1 MYRLGFILAAVLA
14 ILVGPGTATAQFSYL
29 NEGAL
34 SRLADNQTKPLDSV
48 GVASYRYYVV
58 SESNRNW
65 ARQGLYR
72 RVGNDG
78 ENGRKELIQLLNRN
92 FPPIESL
99 NKGDTL
105 VLPLD
110 FDMDLRA
117 YTPFPRRYEG
127 AANIDKLF
135 VIDKTLQVFG
145 AYEYGTLVRWGI
157 VSTGDEDSRT
167 PSGRFNFNWR
177 AKERISSLSP
187 PGEEWKM
194 HWVMNFHHDRGIHVH
209 QYPLP
214 VGGPVSHGCVRTT
227 EADAKWLYN
236 WGDTWSWRNEQLVK
250 QGTTVIVIGEE
261 PKRPHPFAYTE
272 DGPKLIPVELPS
284 DPMAVRPGTAQQV
297 QFDRLRKKTAAS
309 SNP

>member
-1 MYRLGFILAAVLA
+1 MNRLGMIGLAAVIVA
-14 ILVGPGTATAQFSYL
+14 GMASGSRAQFSYL
-29 NEGAL
+29 NEDAL
-34 SRLADNQTKPLDSV
+34 SRLADNQAAPLDSV
-48 GVASYRYYVV
+48 PVASYRYYVV
-58 SESNRNW
+58 PESNRNW

-72 RVGNDG
+72 RVGHTGDS
-78 ENGRKELIQLLNRN
+78 GRKELIQLLNRN

-99 NKGDTL
+99 SKGDTL

-110 FDMDLRA
+110 FEMDLRA

-127 AANIDKLF
+127 AAEIDKLF

-157 VSTGDEDSRT
+157 VSTGDTETKT

-177 AKERISSLSP
+177 AKERVSSLSP
-187 PGEEWKM
+187 PGEQWTM
-194 HWVMNFHHDRGIHVH
+194 HWVMNFHHERGIHVH

-227 EADAKWLYN
+227 EADAKWLFN
-236 WGDTWSWRNEQLVK
+236 WADTWRWRNESLVG

-261 PKRPHPFAYTE
+261 PNRPQPFAFTE
-272 DGPKLIPVELPS
+272 EGPRLIPVTLPD
-284 DPMAVRPGTAQQV
+284 DPMSVPPGTDQQKR
-297 QFDRLRKKTAAS
+297 FDRVRRGTAS
-309 SNP
+309 TN

>member
-1 MYRLGFILAAVLA
+1 MLHSRFFVLLT
-14 ILVGPGTATAQFSYL
+14 LVVLGTAAPSLGQFSYL
-29 NEGAL
+29 NEDAL
-34 SRLADNQTKPLDSV
+34 SRLADNQTAPVDSV

-58 SESNRNW
+58 SETNRNW

-72 RVGNDG
+72 RVGHTRDS
-78 ENGRKELIQLLNRN
+78 GRKELIQLLNRN
-92 FPPIESL
+92 VPPIESL
-99 NKGDTL
+99 TKGDTL

-117 YTPFPRRYEG
+117 YTPFPRHYEG
-127 AANIDKLF
+127 AKDLDKLF

-145 AYEYGTLVRWGI
+145 AYEKGNLVRWGV

-177 AKERISSLSP
+177 QRERISSLSP

-194 HWVMNFHHDRGIHVH
+194 HWVFNFQADRGIHVH

-236 WGDTWSWRNEQLVK
+236 WADTWKWRDGK
-250 QGTTVIVIGEE
+250 QIGLGTTVIVIGHE
-261 PKRPHPFAYTE
+261 PNRPHPFAFDV
-272 DGPKLIPVELPS
+272 DGPKLIPVSLPD
-284 DPMAVRPGTAQQV
+284 DPMSVPPGTDQQKK
-297 QFDRLRKKTAAS
+297 FDRMRKASAS
-309 SNP
+309 SN

>member
-1 MYRLGFILAAVLA
+1 MCRPVFLAFLTVLT
-14 ILVGPGTATAQFSYL
+14 IGATGVSRAQFSYL
-29 NEGAL
+29 NEDAL
-34 SRLADNQTKPLDSV
+34 SRLADNQTAALDSI
-48 GVASYRYYVV
+48 GKASYRYYVV
-58 SESNRNW
+58 PESNRNW

-72 RVGNDG
+72 RVGHTR
-78 ENGRKELIQLLNRN
+78 ESGRKELIQLLNRN
-92 FPPIESL
+92 IPPIESL

-117 YTPFPRRYEG
+117 YTPFPLHYEG
-127 AANIDKLF
+127 AESLDKLF

-145 AYEYGTLVRWGI
+145 AYEHGDLVRWGV

-167 PSGRFNFNWR
+167 PAGRFNFNWR
-177 AKERISSLSP
+177 QRERVSSLSP

-194 HWVMNFHHDRGIHVH
+194 HWVFNFEAERGIHVH

-236 WGDTWSWRNEQLVK
+236 WADTWHWRDKKLVRP
-250 QGTTVIVIGEE
+250 GTTVIVIGEE
-261 PKRPHPFAYTE
+261 QANPHPFKYTK
-272 DGPKLIPVELPS
+272 DGPKLISVKLPD
-284 DPMAVRPGTAQQV
+284 DPMSVPPGTSQQKK
-297 QFDRLRKKTAAS
+297 FDRIRKAART
-309 SNP
+309 SN

>member
-1 MYRLGFILAAVLA
+1 MQRFGFLTLLAALVLCSA
-14 ILVGPGTATAQFSYL
+14 STVRAQFSYL
-29 NEGAL
+29 NEDAL
-34 SRLADNQTKPLDSV
+34 SRLADNQVKPLDSV

-58 SESNRNW
+58 REKNRNW

-72 RVGNDG
+72 RVGHTSDS
-78 ENGRKELIQLLNRN
+78 GRKELIQLLNRN

-105 VLPLD
+105 ILPLD

-127 AANIDKLF
+127 AADLDKLF

-145 AYEYGTLVRWGI
+145 AYENGDLIRWGI
-157 VSTGDEDSRT
+157 VSTGDDDSRT

-177 AKERISSLSP
+177 QRERVSSLSP

-194 HWVMNFHHDRGIHVH
+194 HWVLNFHAERGIHVH

-227 EADAKWLYN
+227 EADARWLFE
-236 WGDTWSWRNEQLVK
+236 WADTWRWRNKKLVD

-261 PKRPHPFAYTE
+261 PERPRPFAYTE
-272 DGPKLIPVELPS
+272 DGPKLIPVELPD
-284 DPMAVRPGTAQQV
+284 DPMAVAPGTAQQK
-297 QFDRLRKKTAAS
+297 QFDRLRRLVS
-309 SNP
+309 SSD